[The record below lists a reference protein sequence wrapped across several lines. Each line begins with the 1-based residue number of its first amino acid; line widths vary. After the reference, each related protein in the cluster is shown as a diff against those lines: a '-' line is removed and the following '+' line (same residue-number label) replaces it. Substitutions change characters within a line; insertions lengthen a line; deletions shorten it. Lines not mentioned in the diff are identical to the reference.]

1 MNELNNLTDEQLA
14 VVISDYIDMA
24 TEHGVGEK
32 IFFDFIKILNSRLDS
47 YQRLAVLVQSY
58 DMLRLNMS
66 LNNILKEK
74 TNE

>member
-1 MNELNNLTDEQLA
+1 MNELNNLTDEELA

-58 DMLRLNMS
+58 DMLRLN
-66 LNNILKEK
+66 IQFEGEDK
-74 TNE
+74 